1 MNVKSQSELDIGRR
15 ETCLQKR
22 LYSMFN
28 VFRENAKMKGEEVLN
43 LKMTNKTILTKGII
57 FFNKLQLTELSS
69 DDKKIS
75 NAKEDCEVVK
85 RDLTPSPVM
94 MSISRRVMQL

>member
-1 MNVKSQSELDIGRR
+1 MSGECQVNVKSQSELDIGGR

-43 LKMTNKTILTKGII
+43 SKMTKQ
-57 FFNKLQLTELSS
+57 F
-69 DDKKIS
+69 
-75 NAKEDCEVVK
+75 
-85 RDLTPSPVM
+85 
-94 MSISRRVMQL
+94 